1 MLANQRQEAIL
12 QLLRE
17 NGAVTAS
24 NLVQTLNVSLET
36 VRRDLKELESRGLL
50 SRVHGGAV
58 AKSDMK
64 PFFDLDRRNSQYGAQ
79 KENLARK
86 AVEFIS
92 EGDVIAVDGG
102 STAIPFTETLKSR
115 FTRLTVIT
123 YSYDVFK
130 RLCHHADFTVLL
142 CSGDFDR
149 AENAFYGKHALQMLG
164 SLHAQKAF
172 VFPSAVSL
180 EHGIYD
186 YIANI
191 YAMQTGLVGCADQVF
206 ILADSSKFE
215 KTGLYK
221 LADMEK
227 AFTYVTDGNLPA
239 QLLELYR
246 ENEITIYTGDREKLK
261 CC

>member
-1 MLANQRQEAIL
+1 MLANQRQELIL

-17 NGAVTAS
+17 NGAVTVS
-24 NLVQTLNVSLET
+24 NLVQTLGVSLET
-36 VRRDLKELESRGLL
+36 IRRDLKELEKRGLL
-50 SRVHGGAV
+50 SRVHGGAMT
-58 AKSDMK
+58 KSDMK
-64 PFFDLDRRNSQYGAQ
+64 PFFDLDYRNNQYSVQ
-79 KENLARK
+79 KENLAQC
-86 AVEFIS
+86 AMDFIS

-102 STAIPFTETLKSR
+102 STAIPFAENLKSR
-115 FTRLTVIT
+115 FTNLTVIT

-149 AENAFYGKHALQMLG
+149 SENAFYGRHALQMMQ
-164 SLHAQKAF
+164 SLHAQKTF
-172 VFPSAVSL
+172 ICPSAVSF

-186 YIANI
+186 YQTNL
-191 YAMQTGLVGCADQVF
+191 YAMQIGMIECADQVF

-227 AFTYVTDGNLPA
+227 AFTYITDGEISA

-246 ENEITIYTGDREKLK
+246 ENEIRIYTGGCIK
-261 CC
+261 

>member
-12 QLLRE
+12 ELLRS

-24 NLVQTLNVSLET
+24 NLVQTLGVSLET
-36 VRRDLKELESRGLL
+36 VRRDLKELEHRGLL

-58 AKSDMK
+58 AKTGMK
-64 PFFDLDRRNSQYGAQ
+64 PFFDLNRRNSEFSAQ
-79 KENLARK
+79 KQNLANR

-102 STAIPFTETLKSR
+102 STAIPFTETLKAR

-149 AENAFYGKHALQMLG
+149 AENSFYGKHAQQMLG
-164 SLHAQKAF
+164 SVHAQKAF
-172 VFPSAVSL
+172 IFPSAVSL
-180 EHGIYD
+180 EQGIYD
-186 YIANI
+186 YMTNL
-191 YAMQTGLVGCADQVF
+191 YAMQIQMIGCADEVF

-227 AFTYVTDGNLPA
+227 SFTYITDGDLPA
-239 QLLELYR
+239 QLLALYR
-246 ENEITIYTGDREKLK
+246 ENEITIYTGDREK
-261 CC
+261 

>member
-1 MLANQRQEAIL
+1 MLANQRQDVIL

-24 NLVQTLNVSLET
+24 NLVKTLRVSLET
-36 VRRDLKELESRGLL
+36 IRRDLKELENRGQL

-58 AKSDMK
+58 TKTDMK
-64 PFFDLDRRNSQYGAQ
+64 PFFDLDYRTSQFSVQ
-79 KENLARK
+79 KENLAQR

-92 EGDVIAVDGG
+92 EGDVIAIDCG
-102 STAIPFTETLKSR
+102 STAIPFAESLKSR
-115 FTRLTVIT
+115 FSRLTVIT
-123 YSYDVFK
+123 YSYDIFH

-149 AENAFYGKHALQMLG
+149 TENAFYGRHALQMMQ

-172 VFPSAVSL
+172 IFPSAISL

-186 YIANI
+186 YQTHL
-191 YAMQTGLVGCADQVF
+191 YSMQMGTIDCADQVF

-227 AFTYVTDGNLPA
+227 SFTYITDGEISE

-246 ENEITIYTGDREKLK
+246 ENEIKIFAGVRVK
-261 CC
+261 

>member
-24 NLVQTLNVSLET
+24 NLVKTLDVSLET
-36 VRRDLKELESRGLL
+36 VRRDLKELESKGLL

-58 AKSDMK
+58 TKTDMK
-64 PFFDLDRRNSQYGAQ
+64 PFFDLDSRNSQFGAQ
-79 KENLARK
+79 KENLAQK

-102 STAIPFTETLKSR
+102 STSIPFAETLKAR

-149 AENAFYGKHALQMLG
+149 EENSFYGKYALQMLG

-172 VFPSAVSL
+172 VFPSGISL

-186 YIANI
+186 YIANV
-191 YAMQTGLVGCADQVF
+191 YAMQMGLIGCADEVF

-221 LADMEK
+221 IADMEK
-227 AFTYVTDGNLPA
+227 AFTYVTDGDIPA

-246 ENEITIYTGDREKLK
+246 ENEITIYTGAKTK
-261 CC
+261 